1 MGLGSSALRT
11 SLSHCSY
18 GGSVQA
24 TARRH
29 LTNRISAVS
38 TTSPSRR
45 YSSTGILLLSGF
57 RPVGR
62 SSLRISQSFL
72 TRRHNSSNVPSKS
85 TEKST
90 ATTTTRPSE
99 EPQKTSPAPSTSI
112 LSRLSG
118 LISLKGAQT
127 TGETGY
133 SSVAKLVELAK
144 PEKRQLAMAVGLVRR
159 FQRHVLMRSWW
170 FRVECLCLFH

>member
-1 MGLGSSALRT
+1 VGLGSSALRT
-11 SLSHCSY
+11 SLNHCSY

-24 TARRH
+24 IARRH
-29 LTNRISAVS
+29 LTTRISTVS
-38 TTSPSRR
+38 TTGSSRR
-45 YSSTGILLLSGF
+45 YNSTGILSLSGF
-57 RPVGR
+57 RPDGR
-62 SSLRISQSFL
+62 SSLRIPQSFM
-72 TRRHNSSNVPSKS
+72 TRRLNSSNVPSKS
-85 TEKST
+85 TDKST

-99 EPQKTSPAPSTSI
+99 ELQKTSPAPSISI

-144 PEKRQLAMAVGLVRR
+144 PEKKQLAMAVGLV
-159 FQRHVLMRSWW
+159 
-170 FRVECLCLFH
+170 CLPE

>member
-1 MGLGSSALRT
+1 VGLGSSALRT
-11 SLSHCSY
+11 SLNHCSY

-24 TARRH
+24 IGRRH
-29 LTNRISAVS
+29 LTTRISTVS

-45 YSSTGILLLSGF
+45 YNSIGILSLSGR
-57 RPVGR
+57 RPDGQR
-62 SSLRISQSFL
+62 SLRINPSFL

-85 TEKST
+85 TDKSPAT
-90 ATTTTRPSE
+90 ATTSPSQE
-99 EPQKTSPAPSTSI
+99 LGKTSPAPSKSI

-144 PEKRQLAMAVGLVRR
+144 PEKKQLAMAVGLV
-159 FQRHVLMRSWW
+159 
-170 FRVECLCLFH
+170 CLPRMIDTDE

>member
-1 MGLGSSALRT
+1 MGLGNSALRT

-18 GGSVQA
+18 GGSVRA
-24 TARRH
+24 IGCRH
-29 LTNRISAVS
+29 LTTRMSAVS
-38 TTSPSRR
+38 TTSPLRSHNF
-45 YSSTGILLLSGF
+45 TGIHSLSGF
-57 RPVGR
+57 RPDGR
-62 SSLRISQSFL
+62 SPLRISPSFL

-90 ATTTTRPSE
+90 ATKTTASSQE
-99 EPQKTSPAPSTSI
+99 LEKASPAPPKSI
-112 LSRLSG
+112 LSRLSN

-144 PEKRQLAMAVGLVRR
+144 PEKKQLAMAVGLV
-159 FQRHVLMRSWW
+159 
-170 FRVECLCLFH
+170 CLPE